1 MMGIMIIFE
10 RNKPRNL
17 LVWTII
23 FISTQLIG
31 YFIYIISRIFI
42 TKKRNIML
50 VKCKEDEIYKA
61 LSKNALYNNSLNLNT
76 ELLQF
81 NSRAFDAQTTENN
94 NYEFF
99 NSYNEFKEDLIKT
112 IKKATKSV
120 LLQVSSINKND
131 FEPIKESLIEKAK
144 NDILVKLVY
153 NASINSKVIKQ
164 LKESGAKIYKFSKY
178 NSFNRTYNNLK
189 NVLVVDGETCYL
201 GNFKT
206 NTKQLSGDYDV
217 CDCLLKLKGDMV
229 QSISLNLHND
239 IIFASGKYMEY
250 YAKETTIKNNSVM
263 QYVVNT
269 HEQNIEL
276 SIIKAISL
284 ATKSVQLLVDEFIP
298 TDSIKSLLNFA
309 IKSNIDVKLMVPLR
323 ANDKRKFYAS
333 RAFAKELA
341 LLGAKVYLYDGYIRF
356 NSIVVDDEYV
366 LYGNFELDKEQM
378 TSSLQNILI
387 IKDVQAVNHM
397 NKLFSDSINNSYKI
411 NNANYMLLRE
421 KIFKNFV

>member
-81 NSRAFDAQTTENN
+81 NFRAFDAQTTENN

-164 LKESGAKIYKFSKY
+164 LKESGAKVYKFSKY

-189 NVLVVDGETCYL
+189 M
-201 GNFKT
+201 F
-206 NTKQLSGDYDV
+206 
-217 CDCLLKLKGDMV
+217 
-229 QSISLNLHND
+229 
-239 IIFASGKYMEY
+239 
-250 YAKETTIKNNSVM
+250 
-263 QYVVNT
+263 
-269 HEQNIEL
+269 
-276 SIIKAISL
+276 
-284 ATKSVQLLVDEFIP
+284 
-298 TDSIKSLLNFA
+298 
-309 IKSNIDVKLMVPLR
+309 
-323 ANDKRKFYAS
+323 
-333 RAFAKELA
+333 
-341 LLGAKVYLYDGYIRF
+341 
-356 NSIVVDDEYV
+356 
-366 LYGNFELDKEQM
+366 
-378 TSSLQNILI
+378 
-387 IKDVQAVNHM
+387 
-397 NKLFSDSINNSYKI
+397 
-411 NNANYMLLRE
+411 
-421 KIFKNFV
+421 